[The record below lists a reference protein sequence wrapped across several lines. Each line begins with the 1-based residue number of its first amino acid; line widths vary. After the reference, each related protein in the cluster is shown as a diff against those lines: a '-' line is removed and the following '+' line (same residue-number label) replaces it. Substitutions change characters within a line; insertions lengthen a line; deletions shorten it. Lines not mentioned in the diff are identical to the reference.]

1 MLFSYPIEFE
11 IPDSWLLEAGCI
23 LYKPLRL
30 AYLAT
35 SDPKWPTVN
44 ISIQQIQAPMRDLG
58 ITGLHKERTISLLGA
73 YLNDNPLPPVEVH
86 ELPDRKEYYEVRNG
100 YHRYYT
106 SVAFGFTSL
115 PVSIRPYFKF
125 T

>member
-11 IPDSWLLEAGCI
+11 IPDSWLREVGCI
-23 LYKPLRL
+23 LHKPLRL

-35 SDPKWPTVN
+35 SDPEWPTVN
-44 ISIQQIQAPMRDLG
+44 ISLRQIQAPMRDPG
-58 ITGLHKERTISLLGA
+58 ITGLHQERTISLLGA
-73 YLNDNPLPPVEVH
+73 YLNNTPLPPVEVH
-86 ELPDRKEYYEVRNG
+86 KLPDREYYEVRHG
-100 YHRYYT
+100 FHRYYT